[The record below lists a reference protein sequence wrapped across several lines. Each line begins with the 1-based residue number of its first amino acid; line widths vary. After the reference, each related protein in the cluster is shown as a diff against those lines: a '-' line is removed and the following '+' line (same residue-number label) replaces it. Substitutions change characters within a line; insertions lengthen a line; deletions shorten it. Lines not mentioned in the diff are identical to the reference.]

1 MVYQFDLKI
10 YPRMIW
16 VALESSKEEIQT
28 KFGLDMPQEYFE
40 GGATTTSLV
49 THNDSGNNGILIFS
63 GESKLSKNHTAH
75 ESFHAALEVAKS
87 IGMGFSFEDQEPMA
101 YLIGFIAECIEHAEF
116 SLEQSK
122 KV

>member
-10 YPRMIW
+10 YPRVIW
-16 VALESSKEEIQT
+16 VALESTKEEIQA
-28 KFGLDMPQEYFE
+28 KFGLDMPETYFQ

-49 THNDSGNNGILIFS
+49 THTGNGYNGILIFS
-63 GESKLSKNHTAH
+63 GESKLSKNHTSH
-75 ESFHAALEVAKS
+75 EAFHAALEISKS
-87 IGMGFSFEDQEPMA
+87 LNIGFSFEDQEPMA

-122 KV
+122 KE